1 MNPQHFT
8 TLKSQLFRKLQSY
21 DTTDGNNSFQVEHA
35 KGLLNVEYDASVN
48 SQPTTDDLTGRR
60 GYIESVRVVWV
71 ELKWMP
77 TESRDT
83 LSTAQES
90 ELMKEVELN
99 ADAR

>member
-1 MNPQHFT
+1 MNPKHYQ

-21 DTTDGNNSFQVEHA
+21 DTTDGNNEFQVEHA
-35 KGLLNVEYDASVN
+35 KGLLNVEYDASVDTETYGDN
-48 SQPTTDDLTGRR
+48 ITEQRFGTTTTRVLWVI
-60 GYIESVRVVWV
+60 IEW
-71 ELKWMP
+71 LP

-99 ADAR
+99 ADAK